1 MATTKEYVTE
11 ICELLYD
18 KKATDIV
25 TIDIADRSIIAD
37 YFIICSGRS
46 NTQVK
51 ALCDEL
57 EEKTVP
63 GGLKLRRKEGY
74 AEGRW
79 IVMDYS
85 DILVHIFHPDERKYY
100 NMERLWKD
108 DKNFCDYSAQRVE
121 STAKAPE
128 VTS

>member
-1 MATTKEYVTE
+1 MPKATKDQVTE
-11 ICELLYD
+11 MCSLLYD
-18 KKATDIV
+18 KKAVDII

-37 YFIICSGRS
+37 YFVICSGKS

-57 EEKTVP
+57 EEKMA
-63 GGLKLRRKEGY
+63 GGLVLRRKEGY

-85 DILVHIFHPDERKYY
+85 DVLVHIFHPDERKYY

-108 DKNFCDYSAQRVE
+108 DKNFLDYSALRAAAE
-121 STAKAPE
+121 KTPE
-128 VTS
+128 IKS